1 MRLTLE
7 SLRTFMAGTLRK
19 RVGPG
24 SLENELSL
32 MERVQTM
39 QSDMRFGEDVEEAR
53 TATIR

>member
-1 MRLTLE
+1 M
-7 SLRTFMAGTLRK
+7 SGTLRK

-39 QSDMRFGEDVEEAR
+39 QSDTRFGEDVEEAR

>member
-1 MRLTLE
+1 M
-7 SLRTFMAGTLRK
+7 SGTLRK

-39 QSDMRFGEDVEEAR
+39 QSDMRFGVDVDELLR
-53 TATIR
+53 ATIR